1 MQADI
6 GSRLAVRAWPQ
17 GEPTAEKRSELTLP
31 VLAVIPTP
39 TPPGE
44 PTPDPEPSPTPDPD
58 PGTPP
63 PADPAP
69 PPAPGAVPPP
79 DQAAVAG
86 PPTPARLMTPFPIVR
101 IKGALAPGGARVSLL
116 QVRGPRRATVSVR
129 CEGRDCP
136 RARLS
141 TRPGR
146 IGALERF
153 LRAGTR
159 ITIRVARPDE
169 IGKHVRIVIRDG
181 KVPFRRDACLLPG
194 ATGPS
199 RCPAG

>member
-1 MQADI
+1 
-6 GSRLAVRAWPQ
+6 
-17 GEPTAEKRSELTLP
+17 
-31 VLAVIPTP
+31 
-39 TPPGE
+39 
-44 PTPDPEPSPTPDPD
+44 
-58 PGTPP
+58 
-63 PADPAP
+63 
-69 PPAPGAVPPP
+69 
-79 DQAAVAG
+79 
-86 PPTPARLMTPFPIVR
+86 MTPFPSVR